1 MKIIHFILQNTP
13 LSYRTSP
20 LKRENTKSIA
30 MSNNKYLQLNNTSFP
45 SRESADR
52 RKAVISIVF
61 THLFVLLLFVF
72 NSNSIVAQTVN
83 IDLQNHITY
92 AIANNPDLKAMDLKY
107 QQALE
112 KIPQV
117 KALPDPTF
125 SAGVFIQPIETRVG
139 AQKAKLSISQMFP
152 WFGTLGAKEQQASLL
167 AHAIYLKYMDARSK
181 LEMKVTES
189 WLDLILTDKK
199 ILFTQKRVE
208 VLDLLEKQSL
218 KRYESDQTDMVNVL
232 YIQMLKEEL
241 ISKLE
246 LFKDKRTTQQTAFN
260 KILNRDLGMY
270 VNTPMDDS
278 FLLSSMIPN
287 EGLIFANHNR
297 VTSWNQMIESAQFGE
312 KASKLS
318 TLPKFGLGLDYAIL
332 SKRNDMDVAD
342 NGQDAIMPML
352 SISIPIFRK
361 KNKATIK
368 VNQLKQQEY
377 QQLKISELNQL
388 QLEKQQ
394 AFELYKTGSR
404 DLKLYEKLLTKAKQ
418 SYEIL
423 SSSYESSVK
432 RYEEVLNM
440 QQKIWIYEQK
450 QVEAQIKVQ
459 KSLAQFKY
467 LDANQSLEK

>member
-1 MKIIHFILQNTP
+1 MRFLTITILIF
-13 LSYRTSP
+13 LSC
-20 LKRENTKSIA
+20 TKLFA
-30 MSNNKYLQLNNTSFP
+30 QE
-45 SRESADR
+45 SRSVMLEH
-52 RKAVISIVF
+52 VE
-61 THLFVLLLFVF
+61 
-72 NSNSIVAQTVN
+72 
-83 IDLQNHITY
+83 Y
-92 AIANNPDLKAMDLKY
+92 AISNNPDLKAMDLKY

-152 WFGTLGAKEQQASLL
+152 WFGTLGAKEQQASLQ
-167 AHAIYLKYMDARSK
+167 AHAIYLKYLDARSK
-181 LEMKVTES
+181 LELKVTNS
-189 WLDLILTDKK
+189 WLDLILTDHK
-199 ILFTQKRVE
+199 IHFTKKRVE

-260 KILNRDLGMY
+260 KILNRDLSMY
-270 VNTPMDDS
+270 VNTPLDDS
-278 FLLSSMIPN
+278 FLLSSMKPY

-297 VTSWNQMIESAQFGE
+297 IKSWNQMVESAQFGE
-312 KASKLS
+312 KASKLNA
-318 TLPKFGLGLDYAIL
+318 LPKFGLGLDYAIL
-332 SKRNDMDVAD
+332 SKRNDMDVSD

-368 VNQLKQQEY
+368 FNQLKQQEY

-394 AFELYKTGSR
+394 ALELYKTGSR
-404 DLKLYEKLLTKAKQ
+404 DLKLYENLLTKAKQ

-450 QVEAQIKVQ
+450 QIEAQIKVQ

>member
-1 MKIIHFILQNTP
+1 MRFLTITILIF
-13 LSYRTSP
+13 LSC
-20 LKRENTKSIA
+20 TKLFA
-30 MSNNKYLQLNNTSFP
+30 Q
-45 SRESADR
+45 ES
-52 RKAVISIVF
+52 KSVI
-61 THLFVLLLFVF
+61 LE
-72 NSNSIVAQTVN
+72 
-83 IDLQNHITY
+83 HIEY
-92 AIANNPDLKAMDLKY
+92 AISNNPDLKTMDLKY

-152 WFGTLGAKEQQASLL
+152 WFGTLGAKEQQASLQ
-167 AHAIYLKYMDARSK
+167 AHAIYLKYLDARSK
-181 LEMKVTES
+181 LELKVTNS
-189 WLDLILTDKK
+189 WLDLILTDHK
-199 ILFTQKRVE
+199 IHFTKKRVE

-260 KILNRDLGMY
+260 KILNRDLSMY
-270 VNTPMDDS
+270 VNTPLDDS

-287 EGLIFANHNR
+287 EGLIFANHNK
-297 VTSWNQMIESAQFGE
+297 VKSWNQMVESAQFGE
-312 KASKLS
+312 KASKLNA
-318 TLPKFGLGLDYAIL
+318 LPKFGLGLDYAIL
-332 SKRNDMDVAD
+332 SKRNDMDVSD

-394 AFELYKTGSR
+394 ALELYKTGRR
-404 DLKLYEKLLTKAKQ
+404 DLKLYENLLTKAKQ

-450 QVEAQIKVQ
+450 QIEAQIKVQ

-467 LDANQSLEK
+467 LDANQNLEK